1 MNQKILN
8 TLMSIVLGISLLI
21 LEVITYKLI
30 YGLTLIKDCDFT
42 FFITGTQIL
51 IIYYVFSLFNPFNN
65 IPVTPRLFL
74 DQLPP

>member
-51 IIYYVFSLFNPFNN
+51 IIYYVLNKLGFNN
-65 IPVTPRLFL
+65 EQTK
-74 DQLPP
+74 

>member
-21 LEVITYKLI
+21 LEVITYKLT

-42 FFITGTQIL
+42 LFITITQIL
-51 IIYYVFSLFNPFNN
+51 IIYYVLNKLGFNN
-65 IPVTPRLFL
+65 EQTK
-74 DQLPP
+74 